1 MTLDNDG
8 HANPHA
14 PRYPSDLPPRRD
26 GTSPAAASPR
36 KRLAMARAILS
47 ALDVAGALAVL
58 FAVRSFARVALA
70 LARAVD
76 ANELPACDAAGA
88 MRAAADALYGE
99 ADAGHTY
106 RPDAPAPSD
115 LAPALVAVW
124 WGDTPEGAAE
134 HIGAE
139 HGAAAARAA
148 TAAEEAEALVMAM
161 RAQTGGEGAG
171 TPATAPATDA
181 PAKHTS
187 NRPDATAEGAEGE
200 GANPAHVAAAGL
212 AAPVVR
218 AIVAGLEP
226 DLRRPL
232 VRALACVLAAGT
244 GDEKVRAVDALDA
257 MPCAASGRAILGA
270 YCVDPDDGEPLPITT
285 AGELVSALAAAEQ
298 PPAVHHVNDLPRGC
312 HRVTLA
318 DGTTF
323 LPAQPAADPAPR
335 VVRLPLDGDGDEDT
349 AALLRDCAAYA
360 SRHCAGDLA
369 VAVCT
374 AMTAPPGD
382 ETVDA
387 LAFVAADLARE
398 FKHRG
403 REYRASVAALFA
415 AERHDPADV
424 IARRRA
430 DVDRDR
436 AELAGAAVLVGR
448 IGRALAAAQ

>member
-1 MTLDNDG
+1 MTMDNDG
-8 HANPHA
+8 NGLDTA
-14 PRYPSDLPPRRD
+14 PRLPSDLPPRRD

-76 ANELPACDAAGA
+76 ANELPACDAAKT

-134 HIGAE
+134 RLGAE
-139 HGAAAARAA
+139 PDATADRAARAA
-148 TAAEEAEALVMAM
+148 EETEALVMAM
-161 RAQTGGEGAG
+161 RVQTGGEGVAAP
-171 TPATAPATDA
+171 TTAPATDA

-187 NRPDATAEGAEGE
+187 NRPDATAEGAEEE
-200 GANPAHVAAAGL
+200 GAA
-212 AAPVVR
+212 
-218 AIVAGLEP
+218 
-226 DLRRPL
+226 
-232 VRALACVLAAGT
+232 T
-244 GDEKVRAVDALDA
+244 
-257 MPCAASGRAILGA
+257 
-270 YCVDPDDGEPLPITT
+270 
-285 AGELVSALAAAEQ
+285 
-298 PPAVHHVNDLPRGC
+298 VHHVNDLPRGC

-323 LPAQPAADPAPR
+323 LPAQPEQAPR
-335 VVRLPLDGDGDEDT
+335 VVRLPLDGDGAEDT

-387 LAFVAADLARE
+387 LAFVAADIARE

>member
-1 MTLDNDG
+1 MEAAELRATL
-8 HANPHA
+8 
-14 PRYPSDLPPRRD
+14 RRALL
-26 GTSPAAASPR
+26 AAR
-36 KRLAMARAILS
+36 DRRLA
-47 ALDVAGALAVL
+47 
-58 FAVRSFARVALA
+58 
-70 LARAVD
+70 
-76 ANELPACDAAGA
+76 
-88 MRAAADALYGE
+88 
-99 ADAGHTY
+99 
-106 RPDAPAPSD
+106 
-115 LAPALVAVW
+115 
-124 WGDTPEGAAE
+124 
-134 HIGAE
+134 
-139 HGAAAARAA
+139 
-148 TAAEEAEALVMAM
+148 
-161 RAQTGGEGAG
+161 
-171 TPATAPATDA
+171 PATAPATDA

-415 AERHDPADV
+415 A
-424 IARRRA
+424 ARGLALPSQLRRA
-430 DVDRDR
+430 LR
-436 AELAGAAVLVGR
+436 AEGRTVHDVLDDLAVAHGLHATDQLSVRVDDLSLIAGAMARLRASPPATLAGAAVTEATEAMPNRPTVQRRSRLF
-448 IGRALAAAQ
+448 Q